1 VRGTGVLA
9 LGLFAACA
17 GEGARTPDADRPL
30 ALRAAPAG
38 DSLRLSL
45 VATPGWK
52 INARVKPVL
61 EFGDGARLRFD
72 TPRLTPD
79 SAYFAEPPAATV
91 PARAGRRIQGTLR
104 ASVCAAGEAVCR
116 VVAMEVTPPSY

>member
-17 GEGARTPDADRPL
+17 GEGVRSPDADRLL

-45 VATPGWK
+45 IATPGWK

-61 EFGDGARLRFD
+61 EFGDGARLGFD
-72 TPRLTPD
+72 APRLTSD
-79 SAYFAEPPAATV
+79 SAYFAEPPVATV
-91 PARAGRRIQGTLR
+91 PARGGRRIQGTLR

-116 VVAMEVTPPSY
+116 VVAIEVGGER